1 MADLAAVRAGLA
13 AAINTTG
20 GARAWAY
27 PPDQVQAPA
36 ILIEPDEV
44 DWRTA
49 FGRGHEAWR
58 FMVRILVATA
68 HNTAAQKNRDTYFG
82 GIADIK
88 GAIEGYAPLKNGT
101 VAASAFVSSAR
112 KFDAWKYAETTYLGV
127 EVVVE
132 IRA

>member
-1 MADLAAVRAGLA
+1 MADLAAVRHGLA
-13 AAINTTG
+13 DAINTLS

-44 DWRTA
+44 DWATA

-58 FMVRILVATA
+58 FMVRVLVATA
-68 HNTAAQKNRDTYFG
+68 HNTAAQKARDEYFG
-82 GIADIK
+82 GVSDVK
-88 GAIEGYAPLKNGT
+88 DAIEGYPPLTNG
-101 VAASAFVSSAR
+101 VAASSVFVSRAR
-112 KFDAWKYAETTYLGV
+112 RFDAWKYAETTYLGV
-127 EVVVE
+127 ELVVE